1 MNDKKTKYILITLI
15 IICLALIGVYLV
27 KFNPNTENGYGNIQN
42 VDTVLDKDNI
52 TNINIEIADSD
63 WEDLKENA
71 TAEEYYEANVTINGE
86 TFYSVGVRA
95 KGNSSLSN
103 IAKDDTTDRYS
114 LKIKFDKYVDGQT
127 YNGIEKLALNN
138 NYQDPTYMKEYLS
151 YEIYESLG
159 VPTPE
164 YSYASISINGEPWG
178 FYLAIEDIDERY
190 IEKYYGSVEGNLYK
204 PETMDLNNNDMG
216 QKGEEM
222 IKPDFQMNEDIGGES
237 AASNSN
243 SQGMD
248 GNMQS
253 MPGNIP
259 EGMEGNMPNI
269 PENIPEGVEG
279 NVPTDMPAN
288 MEGVMF
294 NGTTEN
300 AEGNMMQ
307 GMQENLPEGIP
318 NDMQGNKQ
326 GMMGGFNKG
335 NNGGADFKYIDD
347 DIASYSTITESAEFK
362 TTTEADYQKI
372 VDMIKN
378 LNKGE
383 NLEEYLNV
391 EEILKYF
398 AVNTFLVNLDSYSG
412 GMYHNYYLYERDGVF
427 EMLPWDL
434 NMSFAG
440 FGVNNA
446 SSAVNFPIDSPVTGT
461 LEDAPLIGKLLE
473 VDEYKE
479 LYHSYLN
486 QIIENYISNDG
497 FNNLV
502 TKIDNM
508 IKDYVKEDVTAFY
521 NYDEYES
528 AVSELRTFMQDRSSS
543 VIAQLNGEQPSTEY
557 GTIETTVD
565 LSVLGG
571 QQQMG
576 MGGNK
581 GGMFDMNNIPG
592 NMDGQNIPQMPTD
605 MNGENLPQMPTDMNG
620 ANIQQMPP
628 NMNGVNMEQQPNIN
642 TNDMQQNIEG
652 EVGNSQ

>member
-159 VPTPE
+159 VSTPE

-204 PETMDLNNNDMG
+204 PETMDLNNNDIG
-216 QKGEEM
+216 QKDEEM
-222 IKPDFQMNEDIGGES
+222 IKPGFQTNEDIGGES

-253 MPGNIP
+253 MPGN
-259 EGMEGNMPNI
+259 MP
-269 PENIPEGVEG
+269 
-279 NVPTDMPAN
+279 
-288 MEGVMF
+288 
-294 NGTTEN
+294 
-300 AEGNMMQ
+300 
-307 GMQENLPEGIP
+307 ENLPEGIP

-335 NNGGADFKYIDD
+335 NNGGADLKYIDD

-592 NMDGQNIPQMPTD
+592 NIDGQNIPQMPTD

>member
-243 SQGMD
+243 SQGM
-248 GNMQS
+248 
-253 MPGNIP
+253 
-259 EGMEGNMPNI
+259 
-269 PENIPEGVEG
+269 
-279 NVPTDMPAN
+279 
-288 MEGVMF
+288 
-294 NGTTEN
+294 
-300 AEGNMMQ
+300 
-307 GMQENLPEGIP
+307 
-318 NDMQGNKQ
+318 
-326 GMMGGFNKG
+326 MGGFNKG
-335 NNGGADFKYIDD
+335 NNGGADLKYIDD

-592 NMDGQNIPQMPTD
+592 NIDGQNIPQMPTD

>member
-204 PETMDLNNNDMG
+204 PETMDLNNNDIG
-216 QKGEEM
+216 QKDEEM
-222 IKPDFQMNEDIGGES
+222 IKPGFQTNEDIGGES

-253 MPGNIP
+253 MPGN
-259 EGMEGNMPNI
+259 MP
-269 PENIPEGVEG
+269 
-279 NVPTDMPAN
+279 
-288 MEGVMF
+288 
-294 NGTTEN
+294 
-300 AEGNMMQ
+300 
-307 GMQENLPEGIP
+307 ENLPEGIP

-335 NNGGADFKYIDD
+335 NNGGADLKYIDD

-521 NYDEYES
+521 TYDGYES

-571 QQQMG
+571 QQQKG

-581 GGMFDMNNIPG
+581 GGMFNMNNIPG
-592 NMDGQNIPQMPTD
+592 NIDGQNIPQMPTE
-605 MNGENLPQMPTDMNG
+605 MNGENLPQMPMDMNG

-628 NMNGVNMEQQPNIN
+628 NMNEVNMEQQPNIN
-642 TNDMQQNIEG
+642 TNDMQQNTEG